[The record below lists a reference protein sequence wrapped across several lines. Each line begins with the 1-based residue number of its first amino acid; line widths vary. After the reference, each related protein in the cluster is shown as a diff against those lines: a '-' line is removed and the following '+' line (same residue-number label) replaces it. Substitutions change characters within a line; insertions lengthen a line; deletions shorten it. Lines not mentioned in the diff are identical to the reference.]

1 MQPSPCSKLSV
12 RHVAMIGALTLLL
25 CSASMAQHY
34 VRTDLVADMAATSPN
49 TPNIPTDPD
58 LINAWGIARGST
70 NPFWV
75 SDNGTG
81 LTTLYNGAGVKNGLI
96 VKIPTVDGTST
107 SAPTGAVF
115 NYDPSFE
122 VAPKKPAVF
131 FFATEDGTI
140 AAWNPQV
147 DLHNAVL
154 VVKRGGKAV
163 YKGIAIA
170 QTRAGTFLYATN
182 FQTGRIEV
190 FDNQYQLVKTL
201 SLVFGDAVQ
210 DEQDNDLRGLA
221 PFGIQNIGGNLVV
234 TFAKRTP
241 GSLDEK
247 HGPGLGAV
255 GIFDGNGKLLK
266 LMQLGPFLNAPWGVA
281 MAPTDFGVF
290 NHRLLIGNFGDGT
303 INAFN
308 IVSGRFEGKLLGS
321 DNNPLTIDGLWG
333 LAFGGDAPNNGLA
346 KDLYF
351 TAGPADES
359 EGLFGKITPVAAEQ
373 RGITE

>member
-1 MQPSPCSKLSV
+1 L
-12 RHVAMIGALTLLL
+12 
-25 CSASMAQHY
+25 AQHY
-34 VRTDLVADMAATSPN
+34 IRTDLVADIAATSPN
-49 TPNIPTDPD
+49 TLNIPLDPS
-58 LINAWGIARGST
+58 LINAWGIARGSN

-75 SDNGTG
+75 ADNGTG
-81 LTTLYNGAGVKNGLI
+81 LSTLYNGAGVKNGLV
-96 VKIPTVDGTST
+96 VKIPTLDGTGT
-107 SAPTGAVF
+107 SAPTGTVF
-115 NYDPSFE
+115 NYNPAFE
-122 VAPKKPAVF
+122 VVPGKPAVF

-147 DLHNAVL
+147 DLNNAVL

-182 FQTGRIEV
+182 FQTGRVEV
-190 FDNQYQLVKTL
+190 FDNKYQLVKTL
-201 SLVFGDAVQ
+201 SLVFGDEVPH
-210 DEQDNDLRGLA
+210 ERDNDLRGLV

-234 TFAKRTP
+234 TFAKRDP
-241 GSLDEK
+241 NSDDEK

-255 GIFDGNGKLLK
+255 GIFDGNGKLLQ
-266 LMQLGPFLNAPWGVA
+266 LMQLGPFLNAPWGIA

-303 INAFN
+303 ILAFN
-308 IVSGRFEGKLLGS
+308 IVTGRFEGRLLGT
-321 DNNPLTIDGLWG
+321 DNNPIVIDGLWG

-346 KDLYF
+346 KELFF
-351 TAGPADES
+351 TAGPDDENA
-359 EGLFGKITPVAAEQ
+359 GLFGKITPVAAEQ